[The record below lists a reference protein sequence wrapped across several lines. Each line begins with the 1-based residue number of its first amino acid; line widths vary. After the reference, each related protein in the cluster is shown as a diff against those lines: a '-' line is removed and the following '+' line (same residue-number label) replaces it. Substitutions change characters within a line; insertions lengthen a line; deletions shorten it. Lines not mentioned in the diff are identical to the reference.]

1 MSDEL
6 SMPDLARNP
15 DACRVMK
22 RPVPV
27 AVRFADSDGTC
38 ETLEGPV
45 RFRAGDAIVTGT
57 LNEQWPVARD
67 RFDETYERV
76 TEGIYRKR
84 PVVAYALRL
93 KSPVSVRVGAQRD
106 VLEGQ
111 PGDWLIQYDEGEY
124 GVVDP
129 EVFARVYKR
138 ADEPG
143 EPDAAAK

>member
-6 SMPDLARNP
+6 SMPDLTRDTEAR
-15 DACRVMK
+15 RVIK

-27 AVRFADSDGTC
+27 TVRFADSDGTC

-57 LNEQWPVARD
+57 LNEEWPVSRD
-67 RFDETYERV
+67 RFEETYERV
-76 TEGIYRKR
+76 AEGVYRKR
-84 PVVAYALRL
+84 PVVAYALLL
-93 KSPVSVRVGAQRD
+93 KSPVRVLVGAQSD

-124 GVVDP
+124 GIVDA
-129 EVFARVYKR
+129 EVFARVY
-138 ADEPG
+138 DVVQQ
-143 EPDAAAK
+143 

>member
-6 SMPDLARNP
+6 SMPDLTRDP
-15 DACRVMK
+15 DARRVIK

-57 LNEQWPVARD
+57 LNEQWPVSRD

-76 TEGIYRKR
+76 SEGVYRKR
-84 PVVAYALRL
+84 PVVAYAVLL
-93 KSPVSVRVGAQRD
+93 KSSVNVRVGAQSD
-106 VLEGQ
+106 VIEGQ
-111 PGDWLIQYDEGEY
+111 PGDWLIQYEKGEY
-124 GVVDP
+124 GIVDA
-129 EVFARVYKR
+129 EVFARVYEE
-138 ADEPG
+138 ADE
-143 EPDAAAK
+143 A